1 VNEEL
6 KALIR
11 MRLKQAD
18 ETLGEADTLAEAG
31 QWRGVMN
38 RSYYAMFYAGLA
50 LLAGKQIKTSKHSGA
65 LAMFDLHFVK
75 SGMFPKEL
83 AKVFRQAFHS
93 RDEFD
98 YKRVEQPSK
107 EEAQSTQNAA
117 RKFVKQANEVAA
129 QLVSE

>member
-1 VNEEL
+1 
-6 KALIR
+6 
-11 MRLKQAD
+11 MRLKQAE

-75 SGMFPKEL
+75 NGMFPQEL

-98 YKRVEQPSK
+98 YKRVEQPSE
-107 EEAQSTQNAA
+107 EEAQATRSAA
-117 RKFVKQANEVAA
+117 RRFVRRATEVAE
-129 QLVSE
+129 QLMSG